1 MKLDA
6 FAIYK
11 NVFCWLC
18 NAETETEVPAL
29 CPDLHGDTLRSPLGS
44 SGALIDL
51 KILEEANDD
60 SNSGSQQCSAGEMFD
75 KYLVSQGESIAKLQ
89 LGVSFYSSV

>member
-1 MKLDA
+1 MKRDT

-29 CPDLHGDTLRSPLGS
+29 CPDLQGDTLRSPPDS
-44 SGALIDL
+44 FSALIDF
-51 KILEEANDD
+51 KRLEEAIGE
-60 SNSGSQQCSAGEMFD
+60 SNSGLRQCSAGEILD
-75 KYLVSQGESIAKLQ
+75 KYLVSQGDRIAKINH
-89 LGVSFYSSV
+89 S